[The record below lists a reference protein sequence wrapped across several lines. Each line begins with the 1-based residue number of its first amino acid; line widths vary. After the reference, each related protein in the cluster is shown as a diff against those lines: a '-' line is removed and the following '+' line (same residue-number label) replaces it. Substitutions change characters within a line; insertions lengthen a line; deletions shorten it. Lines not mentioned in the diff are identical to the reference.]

1 MAAPKHELRQG
12 AIIRGQG
19 VGSMVVLK
27 DGLSVII
34 PGLDAWYI
42 DRASKKQKIP
52 GDVTLI
58 DKNLSEALGVSHFVQ
73 PPAIGISEEKDSD
86 GLPVMVFPRWVT
98 CSNCSR
104 LDKLGPSDTRRT
116 NCLEC
121 ENAGKKFAKRIQVNF
136 VAACED
142 GHLDEFPWIEFV
154 HRSHSPSGCG
164 NPILELKSRGTGDL
178 KGQVIKCLNCNVTRT
193 MVGVSDS
200 DDDSTFLTRQLDKT
214 GIPFKCAGA
223 APWLRLNNS
232 SCSNSIRMVLRNAS
246 NVYYSQ
252 EHSSILLP
260 AVAEGDADLVALIR
274 SSNKD
279 GEFQGKLAK
288 YQFDYLRLARYVI
301 GDDDAFADLDEEK
314 LAQAFK
320 VVYPNPNLSDVDEDQ
335 VPVLNRAPE
344 AIALAKP
351 VEHPDLIV
359 RDTGY
364 ISGFIPN
371 IHLVNEVPLL
381 KKTSASVGFSRII
394 PNLIPT
400 AEARKLFRRIPHG
413 PDTNWFPAVRN
424 VGEGIFLSL
433 DLQKLKAWDTQPG
446 VVSRIAKID
455 ANLLKNN
462 RNPSHGE
469 STPRFVLLHTLS
481 HLLIQELVVTCGYTA
496 ASLSERVF
504 ATKDHAGLL
513 IYTASASA
521 DGTMGGLVAM
531 AEPKTFKKVF
541 EDMLERARWCS
552 NDPICMDL
560 GREGQGNSGANL
572 AACQSCALLP
582 ETSCDH
588 FNQALD
594 RATLV
599 GELTDQASFKGFFS
613 SENVGYSQSPHTL

>member
-1 MAAPKHELRQG
+1 MPGPKHELRQG
-12 AIIRGQG
+12 ALIRGQG
-19 VGSMVVLK
+19 VGSMIVLR

-42 DRASKKQKIP
+42 DRQARKQKIP
-52 GDVTLI
+52 ADVMLI

-73 PPAIGISEEKDSD
+73 PPAVGISEEKDSD
-86 GLPVMVFPRWVT
+86 GLPVTVFPRWVT

-104 LDKLGPSDTRRT
+104 LDRLGPSDTRRT
-116 NCLEC
+116 NCSEC
-121 ENAGKKFAKRIQVNF
+121 EANGKKFAKRIQVNF
-136 VAACED
+136 VVACPD
-142 GHLDEFPWIEFV
+142 GHLDEFPWVEFV
-154 HRSHSPSGCG
+154 HRSHSLNGCG
-164 NPILELKSRGTGDL
+164 SPRLELKSRGTGDL
-178 KGQVIKCLNCNVTRT
+178 RGQVLKCLNCNVTRT

-200 DDDSTFLTRQLDKT
+200 DDETTFLTRALDKN
-214 GIPFKCAGA
+214 GIPFKCSGA
-223 APWLRLNNS
+223 APWLRLATA
-232 SCSNSIRMVLRNAS
+232 SCSQSIRMVLRNAS

-260 AVAEGDADLVALIR
+260 SVAVGDAELIELIR
-274 SSNKD
+274 GSNKD

-288 YQFDYLRLARYVI
+288 YQFDYNRLAKYVI
-301 GDDDAFADLDEEK
+301 GDDDAFSHLNEDA
-314 LAQAFK
+314 LAQAFRA
-320 VVYPNPNLSDVDEDQ
+320 VYPNPKLTDVDEEK
-335 VPVLNRAPE
+335 VPVINRNPE
-344 AIALAKP
+344 AEALAKP

-359 RDTGY
+359 RASGY
-364 ISGFIPN
+364 KSGFIPK
-371 IHLVNEVPLL
+371 IHLVNEVPLM

-400 AEARKLFRRIPHG
+400 AEARSLFRRVPHG

-424 VGEGIFLSL
+424 VGEGIYLSL
-433 DLQKLKAWDTQPG
+433 DMTALKTWESQSG
-446 VVSRIAKID
+446 VVSRVAKID

-462 RNPSHGE
+462 RIPSHGE
-469 STPRFVLLHTLS
+469 SSPRFVLLHTLS
-481 HLLIQELVVTCGYTA
+481 HLLIQELVVACGYTA

-504 ATKDHAGLL
+504 STKDHAGVLV
-513 IYTASASA
+513 YTASSSA

-531 AEPKTFKKVF
+531 AQPDSFKKIF
-541 EDMLERARWCS
+541 ETMLERARWCS

-560 GREGQGNSGANL
+560 GKSGQGNSGGNL

-599 GELTDQASFKGFFS
+599 GELSDSPSFSGFF
-613 SENVGYSQSPHTL
+613 V

>member
-42 DRASKKQKIP
+42 ERSSRKQRIP
-52 GDVTLI
+52 GDVVVV
-58 DKNLSEALGVSHFVQ
+58 DKNLSEALGVNHFVQ
-73 PPAIGISEEKDSD
+73 PPAIGVSEEKDSD

-104 LDKLGPSDTRRT
+104 LERLGPSDTRRT
-116 NCLEC
+116 NCPEC
-121 ENAGKKFAKRIQVNF
+121 ESSGKKFAKRIQVNF
-136 VAACED
+136 VVACEA
-142 GHLDEFPWIEFV
+142 GHLDEFPWIEYV
-154 HRSHSPSGCG
+154 HRSHSLLGCG
-164 NPILELKSRGTGDL
+164 APRLELKSRGVGDL
-178 KGQVIKCLNCNVTRT
+178 KGLIAKCLNCNASRT
-193 MVGVSDS
+193 MAGISDS
-200 DDDSTFLTRQLDKT
+200 EEDTTFLTKHLDK
-214 GIPFKCAGA
+214 GGAPFKCSGA
-223 APWLRLNNS
+223 APWLRLENS
-232 SCSNSIRMVLRNAS
+232 NCSNSIRMVLRNAS

-260 AVAEGDADLVALIR
+260 STIEGDSDLISLIR
-274 SSNKD
+274 GSNKD
-279 GEFQGKLAK
+279 GEFQGKLTR
-288 YQFDYLRLARYVI
+288 YQFDYDRLARYVI
-301 GDDDAFADLDEEK
+301 GDDDAFAEADAQK
-314 LAQAFK
+314 LAQAFRA
-320 VVYPNPNLSDVDEDQ
+320 VYPNPNLTEVDEEKAL
-335 VPVLNRAPE
+335 VLDRNPE
-344 AIALAKP
+344 AAALSKP

-364 ISGFIPN
+364 ISGFIPKV
-371 IHLVNEVPLL
+371 HLVNEVPLL

-394 PNLIPT
+394 PSPIPT
-400 AEARKLFRRIPHG
+400 SEARKLFRRIPHG

-424 VGEGIFLSL
+424 VGEGIFVAL
-433 DLQKLKAWDTQPG
+433 DMQALTAWESQPAL
-446 VVSRIAKID
+446 VTRVARID
-455 ANLLKNN
+455 DNLFKNN
-462 RNPSHGE
+462 RTPSHGI

-481 HLLIQELVVTCGYTA
+481 HLLIQELVVACGYTA

-504 ATKDHAGLL
+504 ASKEHAGVLV
-513 IYTASASA
+513 YTASSSA

-531 AEPKTFKKVF
+531 AEPETFKKVF
-541 EDMLERARWCS
+541 DTMIEKARWCS

-560 GREGQGNSGANL
+560 GRSGQGNSGGNL
-572 AACQSCALLP
+572 AACQSCVLLP

-599 GELTDQASFKGFFS
+599 GELNQDANLVGFFES
-613 SENVGYSQSPHTL
+613 